1 MRFDCLR
8 VEVWRADSES
18 RRRESW
24 EMRLS
29 RWSKREVRSASVDCS
44 SEEGFSER
52 VWEDVYWERVWKC
65 VSDWDSRVR
74 IC

>member
-29 RWSKREVRSASVDCS
+29 RWSKREVSSASVDCS
-44 SEEGFSER
+44 SGEGFSER
-52 VWEDVYWERVWKC
+52 V
-65 VSDWDSRVR
+65 
-74 IC
+74 